1 MNTHTQRRRGIS
13 LLEVLISIGILS
25 IGLASVL
32 ALLPAG
38 GSQARKAM
46 IEDRRGALGA
56 GAIAD
61 CHARGFLNPSSWI
74 GASVPPVMIDPL
86 GVAYSVSS
94 VPTGMSLVSIS
105 GIPNAA
111 VADYVCRGGDDLAVQ
126 IPDNEDLPPV
136 PLMQGNARRLTEGNF
151 SWLATITPVT
161 TVTAPFFCLSVVE
174 FYRRSF
180 DPASGETSIR
190 LSGTFS
196 GPSASLVPVP
206 TLSLD
211 KDDFK
216 TFFPTGGVVLVTTG
230 TTSFQWRRILMAA
243 PEYADDGSTLTSID
257 LSFNQ
262 DVTPTTITGTIFAY
276 GGAVGVAEQIIRLD
290 EATP

>member
-1 MNTHTQRRRGIS
+1 MTQHPAYRRRGIS

-25 IGLASVL
+25 VGLASVL

-46 IEDRRGALGA
+46 IEDRRGAMGEA
-56 GAIAD
+56 AIAD
-61 CHARGFLNPSSWI
+61 CRVRGFLNPINWI
-74 GASVPPVMIDPL
+74 GASNPPVMIDPL
-86 GVAYSVSS
+86 GAAYGVSAAPS
-94 VPTGMSLVSIS
+94 GMSLVSIS
-105 GIPNAA
+105 GIPNLA

-126 IPDNEDLPPV
+126 VPDDDDSAPV
-136 PLMQGNARRLTEGNF
+136 LMMQGSAKRLTEGNF
-151 SWLATITPVT
+151 SWLATITPMT
-161 TVTAPFFCLSVVE
+161 TGTGPFHRLSVVE

-180 DPASGETSIR
+180 DPTSGETSIQ
-190 LSGTFS
+190 LAGSLS
-196 GPSASLVPVP
+196 GPSAAIVGNP

-211 KDDFK
+211 KDGFK
-216 TFFPTGGVVLVTTG
+216 TFFPTGGVVLVATG

-243 PEYADDGSTLTSID
+243 PDYAADGSTLKSID
-257 LSFNQ
+257 LTFNL
-262 DVTPTTITGTIFAY
+262 DVTGSTATIYAY

>member
-1 MNTHTQRRRGIS
+1 MNNHTYRRRGIS

-46 IEDRRGALGA
+46 IEDRRGALGEA
-56 GAIAD
+56 AAAD
-61 CHARGFLNPSSWI
+61 CHARGFLNPSNWI
-74 GASVPPVMIDPL
+74 GASAPPVMIDPL
-86 GVAYSVSS
+86 GAAYSVSA
-94 VPTGMSLVSIS
+94 VPTGMTLVSVS
-105 GIPNAA
+105 GVLNTA
-111 VADYVCRGGDDLAVQ
+111 VADYVCRGGDDLVVQ
-126 IPDNEDLPPV
+126 IPDDEDLPPV
-136 PLMQGNARRLTEGNF
+136 PLMQGDARRLAEGNF
-151 SWLATITPVT
+151 SWLATIVPVT
-161 TVTAPFFCLSVVE
+161 TGTGPHFRLSVVE

-180 DPASGETSIR
+180 DSASGETSIQ
-190 LSGTFS
+190 LSGSFS
-196 GPSASLVPVP
+196 GPSASIVGNP

-211 KDDFK
+211 KDGFK
-216 TFFPTGGVVLVTTG
+216 TFFPAGGVVLVTTG

-262 DVTPTTITGTIFAY
+262 DITPTAVTGTIFAY

-290 EATP
+290 EALP